1 MKRFSMVN
9 NIAGWLAFAIAL
21 ITYTLTLEPSVS
33 LWDCGEFISASYRLQ
48 VVHPPGAPLF
58 LMLGRI
64 FALFA
69 MGNVEHVA
77 IAVNMLSAVMSAITV
92 LFTFWIIVHFARKII
107 GIGFNENEVSWPN
120 AITLLGSGMV
130 GALALTFMDTFWFSA
145 VEAEVYAASSCF
157 TALSFWAIIKW
168 ETVKNEPHAD
178 RWLVFIA
185 YTIGLAVGLHL
196 LNLLVIPAVVLYYF
210 FNRFPVT
217 KTNIYKAAAI
227 GLGSLAFVQWG
238 LIPGVP
244 KIAAFFDR
252 MFVNGMGMPFNSGVL
267 FTIFLIITLIVV
279 GIRYTTIKNKPI
291 ANLAILC
298 ISFIMLGY
306 SSYTMVVVRSLA
318 DPAIDM
324 NNPQD
329 AYSLLSYIQREQYG
343 DRPLLRGPYFNA
355 RESRPVDIKEGGMQ
369 YRRGKDSYEEVGNK
383 IDYVWDSQYLTWF
396 PRMGD
401 LTDKADGYP
410 IWSDVKKGKTPS
422 FGQNIKFM
430 FRYQLGWMYYRY
442 FMWNFA
448 GRQSDFQNIDGNV
461 FEGNW
466 LSGIGFIDQIRL
478 GPQSNLPYSISY
490 NKAHNKYFF
499 LPLILGIL
507 GIVIQFR
514 KQKLDGWV
522 VATLFVFTGILIIL
536 YLNQPP
542 LEPRERDYSHAGSFQ
557 TFCIWIGLGVVYLVD
572 LLKRWLSGS
581 TAAIA
586 AVTIGLLG
594 APALMATQNW
604 DDHDRSDRY
613 LGISFAKNYLN
624 SCEKNAILFTNGD
637 NDTYPLWYAQNV
649 EGYRT
654 DVRIINLS
662 LLSTDWY
669 INALRKKVYDSEALP
684 ISVSEDKWVT
694 GVREYTRF
702 SDGKKLDQTKY
713 YPLEDVVKF
722 MTSDNKEDMGT
733 SDGNEFSNYLP
744 VRKFIVPVDKE
755 AVLKNGMI
763 KPKDADKIVED
774 IRFEIS
780 DNGIY
785 KGTMVVMDI
794 ISQNAK
800 NGWTRP
806 IYFTTTTGGS
816 AYMGLDEYFRHEGLT
831 YRLVPIKSPKEM
843 RGLIDDD
850 LLYDRLMNTF
860 VWGNMDKGKM
870 FLDEKST
877 LVPRNL
883 RVLFVQVAR
892 DYATKNEK
900 AKAIQLMNK
909 SLKVMPEKIMPMDF
923 RLKNYYASTYFECGD
938 TKNGVKQLEEILDM
952 AKADIKYYKQFTGSK
967 RTLAASKLQEAMGGL
982 NDAVQVAKQYAG
994 EETAKKFE
1002 AEFNRLNTGG

>member
-1 MKRFSMVN
+1 MKKFTLVN
-9 NIAGWLAFAIAL
+9 NVFGWLAFAIAL
-21 ITYTLTLEPSVS
+21 ITYYLTIEPSVS

-58 LMLGRI
+58 LMLGRL
-64 FALFA
+64 FSLFA
-69 MGNVEHVA
+69 MGDVQSVA
-77 IAVNMLSAVMSAITV
+77 IAVNMVSAVMSALTV
-92 LFTFWIIVHFARKII
+92 LLTFWIIVHFARKIM
-107 GIGFNENEVSWPN
+107 GVGLLQEEVDFSTGV
-120 AITLLGSGMV
+120 ILIGSGLV

-145 VEAEVYAASSCF
+145 VEAEVYASSSCF

-168 ETVKNEPHAD
+168 ESIKDKPHSD

-210 FNRFPVT
+210 FNRYPVT
-217 KTNIYKAAAI
+217 KINVYKAIAI
-227 GLGSLAFVQWG
+227 GMGTLAFVQWG

-244 KIAAFFDR
+244 KMAAFFDR
-252 MFVNGMGMPFNSGVL
+252 MFVNSMGMPFNSGVL
-267 FTIFLIITLIVV
+267 FTIFLLIALIVF
-279 GIRYTTIKNKPI
+279 GIRYTHKKKMPL
-291 ANLAILC
+291 ANLAVLC
-298 ISFIMLGY
+298 FSFIMLGY

-324 NNPQD
+324 NNPED

-343 DRPLLRGPYFNA
+343 DRPLLYGPHFTA
-355 RESRPVDIKEGGMQ
+355 RESRPVDIKEGAMQ
-369 YRRGKDSYEEVGNK
+369 YRKGPEGYEETGRK
-383 IDYVWDSQYLTWF
+383 IDYVWDSKYMTII

-410 IWSDVKKGKTPS
+410 IWSDVKNGKIPS

-466 LSGIGFIDQIRL
+466 LSGIRFIDEMRL

-490 NKAHNKYFF
+490 NKARNTLFF

-507 GIVIQFR
+507 GIIIQFR
-514 KQKLDGWV
+514 KQRLDGWV
-522 VATLFVFTGILIIL
+522 VTTLFVFTGILIII

-557 TFCIWIGLGVVYLVD
+557 TFCIWIGLGVVYLAD
-572 LLKRWLSGS
+572 LLKRWISG
-581 TAAIA
+581 TGAAMA
-586 AVTIGLLG
+586 AVVIGLLG
-594 APALMATQNW
+594 GPALMAAENW

-669 INALRKKVYDSEALP
+669 INALRRKVYDSEPLP
-684 ISVSEDKWVT
+684 ISVPEDKWKS
-694 GVREYTRF
+694 GEREYTRYY
-702 SDGKKLDQTKY
+702 DDKKLDQNKY
-713 YPLEDVVKF
+713 YPLDEVINF
-722 MTSDNKEDMGT
+722 MVTDDKDKMVT
-733 SDGNEFSNYLP
+733 SDGSTFTNYMP
-744 VRKFIVPVDKE
+744 VKKFIVPVDKA
-755 AVLKNGMI
+755 AVLATGMI
-763 KPKDADKIVED
+763 KAKDSAQIVD
-774 IRFEIS
+774 AIRFEIGE
-780 DNGIY
+780 NGIY

-794 ISQNAK
+794 VATNAK
-800 NGWTRP
+800 TGWKRP

-816 AYMGLDEYFRHEGLT
+816 AYMGLDEHFRHEGLT
-831 YRLVPIKSPKEM
+831 FRLVPIKAPKEM

-860 VWGNMDKGKM
+860 VWGNMDKGEM
-870 FLDEKST
+870 FLDEKAQ

-892 DYATKNEK
+892 NLSTKGDK
-900 AKAIQLMNK
+900 TRAIALMDK
-909 SLKVMPEKIMPMDF
+909 SLKVMPEKIMPMDY

-938 TKNGVKQLEEILDM
+938 AKKGQKQLEEILVM
-952 AKADIKYYKQFTGSK
+952 AKEDIRYYKQFTGSK
-967 RTLAASKLQEAMGGL
+967 RSLAAAKLQECLGGL
-982 NDAVQVAKQYAG
+982 SDAVNMAKQYAG
-994 EETAKKFE
+994 ADVHKKFE